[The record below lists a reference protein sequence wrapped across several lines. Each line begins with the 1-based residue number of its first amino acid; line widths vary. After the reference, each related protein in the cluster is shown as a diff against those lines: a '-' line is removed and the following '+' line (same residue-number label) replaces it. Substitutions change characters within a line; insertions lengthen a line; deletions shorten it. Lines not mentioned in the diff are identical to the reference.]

1 MSIKSIGQSITSI
14 PRKIKEY
21 AQPRPQTSGDSYVPS
36 SVGGAISGGI
46 QGFIGGGPIT
56 GVAGAIGG
64 FVGATVDQGRE
75 FGVLDGMI
83 FEKGVSMSQDTGR
96 TLKAVGVGSVTG
108 AAVGVAAVVGLAAV
122 LGGPITIPAI
132 AASGILGGFAGATGT
147 LSATRRGSAKDGVY
161 GGFIAGMTAS
171 ALVGNSALMLATT
184 TAAGMGGYA
193 VKTPGR
199 VVLGALTG
207 AATGAISGSLG
218 GPVTVAVGAAAG
230 AVAGAVGAVIGPPIR
245 QIIRNA
251 VEDLSNAIVKKLD
264 PFLEKH
270 PLGKKSKIALGAL
283 SGAIGLSTMGFI
295 FGPAAFAIGGAVG
308 AALGAFG
315 TGKELKSREKQK
327 AMMEQQAK
335 AQAQA
340 QAQQPQAEQNKPET
354 KEVKN

>member
-1 MSIKSIGQSITSI
+1 MSIKSIGQSIVSI

-21 AQPRPQTSGDSYVPS
+21 AQPRPNTSGDSFVPS
-36 SVGGAISGGI
+36 PMGGAISGGI
-46 QGFIGGGPIT
+46 QGFIGGGPVT
-56 GVAGAIGG
+56 GIAGAIGG
-64 FVGATVDQGRE
+64 FTGTLVDMGRVA
-75 FGVLDGMI
+75 GPNGTT
-83 FEKGVSMSQDTGR
+83 GVSVNQDTGR

-171 ALVGNSALMLATT
+171 AVAGNSALLLATT

-230 AVAGAVGAVIGPPIR
+230 AIAGAVGAVIGPPIR
-245 QIIRNA
+245 QVIRNA

-270 PLGKKSKIALGAL
+270 PLGKKSKITLGAV
-283 SGAIGLSTMGFI
+283 SGAIGLATMGFI

-315 TGKELKSREKQK
+315 TSKELKSREKQK

-340 QAQQPQAEQNKPET
+340 QQPQAEQNKPET
-354 KEVKN
+354 KEVKS